1 MDNAIKELKAYGI
14 FRILYLTQK
23 HGQTFSVAGPNR
35 FLKYSALRITSQRT
49 VLSNILVTNAT
60 ICRLSSMSFLETTEK
75 YATLMKRY
83 TAVTEHIAS
92 GAARLIVRTGSRT
105 SDKA

>member
-1 MDNAIKELKAYGI
+1 MA
-14 FRILYLTQK
+14 RK
-23 HGQTFSVAGPNR
+23 HGQTFSVAGPNK
-35 FLKYSALRITSQRT
+35 FLKYSALRIQISERSFRN
-49 VLSNILVTNAT
+49 VHVTNAT
-60 ICRLSSMSFLETTEK
+60 ICRLSKISFLETTEK

-83 TAVTEHIAS
+83 TTVTENMAS